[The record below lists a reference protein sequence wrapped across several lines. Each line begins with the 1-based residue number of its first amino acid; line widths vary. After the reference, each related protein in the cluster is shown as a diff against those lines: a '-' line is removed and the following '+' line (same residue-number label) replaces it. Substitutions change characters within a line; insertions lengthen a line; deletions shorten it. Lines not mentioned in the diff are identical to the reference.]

1 MIKNILFLSFLAI
14 SGVWAMGHTVNYD
27 EQFNEQEEQEV
38 NSNSVEEPLSNINLD
53 SSAFQEKNGKN
64 IPVKKVKR
72 NSKVVYINS
81 VKNSDSSSKKNIIV
95 KNPIPNGTEYV
106 KGSAICQGV
115 CTISYS
121 TDGGETLTQKEDNG
135 INYIEFHFKAI
146 PAGKEF
152 RMGFRAVV
160 K

>member
-1 MIKNILFLSFLAI
+1 MIKNTLVLLVLI
-14 SGVWAMGHTVNYD
+14 SSGLLAMGHTINYD
-27 EQFNEQEEQEV
+27 DKFNEEEQQEI
-38 NSNSVEEPLSNINLD
+38 NSNSIDTLSDINLE
-53 SSAFQEKNGKN
+53 SFVFQEKNGKN

-72 NSKVVYINS
+72 NSKVVYINR
-81 VKNSDSSSKKNIIV
+81 VINSSSSLKRDIVV

-106 KGSAICQGV
+106 KGSAICQGI

-121 TDGGETLTQKEDNG
+121 TDGGKTLVQKEDSGVNF
-135 INYIEFHFKAI
+135 IEFYFKNI
-146 PAGKEF
+146 PAQKEF